1 MLPVL
6 ASLLAL
12 PALAQDLPGLREAR
26 GMVFAEDGAVS
37 WEVIADPALTEGDI
51 ATLDQINQV
60 QPQPYYAALALS
72 PEAGLASEITAL
84 AANYHDEANARAAA
98 LAACEAN
105 RAGAG
110 SPCIVALV
118 IRPEGWEPRLH
129 DEGRYRT
136 FIDIERRRRAVPAC
150 HLWRR
155 TLAPSAR
162 TAPESR
168 LHHRLVRQRLPRHGP
183 APGGAG
189 GDARGAG
196 RHRRRLGRHPQHLG
210 HDGLS
215 QAARGRTGRSARQG
229 SALLFT
235 SAYIANDAT
244 LSTLPKLFPG
254 LIIYS
259 DALNHASMIEGV
271 RRNGGAKRIF
281 RHNDVAHLREL
292 LAADDPARRSSSPSN
307 RSIRWMAISARSRRS
322 ATSPTNSAR

>member
-1 MLPVL
+1 VYQYMLPVL

-118 IRPEGWEPRLH
+118 IRPEGWEP
-129 DEGRYRT
+129 GRPLQLSAQAT
-136 FIDIERRRRAVPAC
+136 AALTPSRRRPVSHVHR
-150 HLWRR
+150 HR
-155 TLAPSAR
+155 APSRPVPPCRLDEAR
-162 TAPESR
+162 RDRAG
-168 LHHRLVRQRLPRHGP
+168 HHRLVRQRLPRHGP
-183 APGGAG
+183 APG
-189 GDARGAG
+189 RC
-196 RHRRRLGRHPQHLG
+196 
-210 HDGLS
+210 
-215 QAARGRTGRSARQG
+215 
-229 SALLFT
+229 
-235 SAYIANDAT
+235 
-244 LSTLPKLFPG
+244 
-254 LIIYS
+254 
-259 DALNHASMIEGV
+259 
-271 RRNGGAKRIF
+271 
-281 RHNDVAHLREL
+281 
-292 LAADDPARRSSSPSN
+292 
-307 RSIRWMAISARSRRS
+307 
-322 ATSPTNSAR
+322 

>member
-1 MLPVL
+1 VYQYMLPVL

-118 IRPEGWEPRLH
+118 IRPEGWEPGRPLQLSAQATAALN
-129 DEGRYRT
+129 DEYR
-136 FIDIERRRRAVPAC
+136 A
-150 HLWRR
+150 
-155 TLAPSAR
+155 
-162 TAPESR
+162 
-168 LHHRLVRQRLPRHGP
+168 LPR
-183 APGGAG
+183 
-189 GDARGAG
+189 
-196 RHRRRLGRHPQHLG
+196 
-210 HDGLS
+210 
-215 QAARGRTGRSARQG
+215 
-229 SALLFT
+229 
-235 SAYIANDAT
+235 
-244 LSTLPKLFPG
+244 
-254 LIIYS
+254 
-259 DALNHASMIEGV
+259 
-271 RRNGGAKRIF
+271 RNR
-281 RHNDVAHLREL
+281 V
-292 LAADDPARRSSSPSN
+292 
-307 RSIRWMAISARSRRS
+307 MAISPSTGRWGVGEGVEA
-322 ATSPTNSAR
+322 AVGACAAPDCVPVVAG